1 MEQVAATDATA
12 PASPL
17 PGAPVIARIRRLIV
31 VAGLAALVYTVFT
44 RAGKS
49 MCFSGADPDGSFI
62 DASGSPIA
70 PSCVGLTLS
79 PGPLVYFAI
88 VLIVIGALTRALRAS
103 GADSAIRPID
113 RAAAIIGIA
122 AAASVVISQVWFGL
136 IPLSEY
142 GNGFL
147 LFPFP
152 FGGVEITVTPL
163 ETAM

>member
-1 MEQVAATDATA
+1 M
-12 PASPL
+12 PASQL

-49 MCFSGADPDGSFI
+49 MCFSGADSDGSFI

-70 PSCVGLTLS
+70 PSC
-79 PGPLVYFAI
+79 
-88 VLIVIGALTRALRAS
+88 
-103 GADSAIRPID
+103 
-113 RAAAIIGIA
+113 AAAIIGIA
-122 AAASVVISQVWFGL
+122 VAASVVISQVWFGL